1 MTEPPTPAPST
12 PAPVVRVRGVAQLE
26 VEPEIARFHVTVNSV
41 GKDRRRTLERLTGR
55 TSAIRERILGM
66 GDAIEE
72 LTTGTFAVY
81 PRRDKRKVE
90 RERAFDGTTRLHG
103 TARDFT
109 ALGELLPW
117 LAEQD
122 LVTVAGPWWAL
133 RSGSPAYR
141 RVRQQAVGA
150 ALERARDY
158 AEALGADIS
167 GLVELADTGLSS
179 SEGRP
184 QRARA
189 MGYASA
195 PTAPGGVESAAQD
208 LSIDLDPGTIEISAQ
223 LEATFEISAPIRLR
237 G

>member
-1 MTEPPTPAPST
+1 MTESPTNTPASA
-12 PAPVVRVRGVAQLE
+12 APVVRVRGVARME

-41 GKDRRRTLERLTGR
+41 GKDRRRTLERLTEH
-55 TSAIRERILGM
+55 TAKIRERILGM

-81 PRRDKRKVE
+81 PRRDRRKVE
-90 RERAFDGTTRLHG
+90 RERAFDGSTRLHG

-122 LVTVAGPWWAL
+122 MVLVSGPWRAL
-133 RSGSPAYR
+133 RNGSPVHR
-141 RVRQQAVGA
+141 QVRQQAVGA

-158 AEALGADIS
+158 AQALGADIS
-167 GLVELADTGLSS
+167 GLVELADTGMSSAESRPRQQALSYGAAPAAPS
-179 SEGRP
+179 G
-184 QRARA
+184 AR
-189 MGYASA
+189 SA
-195 PTAPGGVESAAQD
+195 PEE

-223 LEATFEISAPIRLR
+223 LEATFEITAPTGLH